1 MVGVLPHS
9 SDKLVKLAYW
19 SAVAALLLFS
29 RTGLA
34 LDILPYDPARFAQAQ
49 TTGNVTVLQFHSG
62 WCPICIMQERGVK
75 ELKEGKDA
83 KALERVTVFVADF
96 LKDAELRQRFSVTTF
111 ATLVVFRGTE
121 EKARA
126 TGDFQPDKLRQLFDK
141 AL

>member
-1 MVGVLPHS
+1 M
-9 SDKLVKLAYW
+9 KLTVCLALT
-19 SAVAALLLFS
+19 ALALFS
-29 RTGLA
+29 RAVLA
-34 LDILPYDPARFAQAQ
+34 LDIQPYDAARFAQAQ
-49 TTGNVTVLQFHSG
+49 AAGNVTVLQFHSG

-83 KALERVTVFVADF
+83 RALERVTVFVADF
-96 LKDAELRQRFSVTTF
+96 LKDAELRQRYSVTTF

-126 TGDFQPDKLRQLFDK
+126 TGDFQPDKLKQLFDK